1 MGRCKNCLFFP
12 YNNNKYI
19 HIILRLYS
27 DSFCTVGADDKWID
41 WLIDNFRLKRMLY
54 MIRDSCLA
62 D

>member
-1 MGRCKNCLFFP
+1 MVALFRQFL
-12 YNNNKYI
+12 
-19 HIILRLYS
+19 HHL
-27 DSFCTVGADDKWID
+27 DSPIWTNDKWID